1 MFVLLVTIICY
12 STDLLCSRIT
22 RSRLVSV
29 RLYKGLK
36 QSIFSH
42 IQITFEQKNGQL
54 KERTNNVADHHTVSA
69 NGVPAGPSNV
79 PAQLHINYSYPQDDV
94 RKSLRFICRAAS
106 SLMITVQLR
115 CGCSLT

>member
-22 RSRLVSV
+22 RPRHVSV
-29 RLYKGLK
+29 KLDKGLK

-69 NGVPAGPSNV
+69 NGVPASVMRLPN
-79 PAQLHINYSYPQDDV
+79 
-94 RKSLRFICRAAS
+94 C
-106 SLMITVQLR
+106 T
-115 CGCSLT
+115 